1 MYSIKVFLVLLFLI
15 NIFGCTEKTT
25 FSGKLLSENDLTNL
39 NIKTKAEL
47 LEKFGKPSYY
57 DNFQN
62 RYFYFT
68 EKNNWSNFYN
78 KETEYSFLFVF
89 KLNDNNEI
97 IKAESIDLKNKD
109 LKKYEVIETQ
119 NNIIERGL
127 IEKIF
132 GGVGANQL
140 PNSE

>member
-15 NIFGCTEKTT
+15 NILGCTEKTT
-25 FSGKLLSENDLTNL
+25 FSGKILSENDLTNL

-47 LEKFGKPSYY
+47 LERFGKPSYY

-89 KLNDNNEI
+89 KLNDKNEI

-132 GGVGANQL
+132 GGVGPNQL